1 MDDRGWQMGR
11 WFSLLT
17 VWLLASSLAAQES
30 ACAALQNDAWANIAA
45 YCAEQM
51 PTSLCYGHPTVS
63 VVLRQDHQSERG
75 RFSRPGDQ
83 IALTGMDWFSTSSEA
98 DSWGTARAL
107 FDAYPPDN
115 LNVQAA
121 AMVFFGDVA
130 VFLPEPQSIPAP
142 LLDVEVAA
150 QRGAKLRTSPTTSA
164 RAIRTASHKT
174 PLKAIGRSQDQRWVQ
189 VYADPTTV
197 AWVSGSLLAGDVS
210 GLPVLSSDATE
221 VPLWLPLQSFGFH
234 SGFGDAPCDGL
245 PPSGLLLQ
253 TSKDADPL
261 RFEING
267 ARLYLSGAAFL
278 QAQITTGML
287 VHILD
292 GGAVVEALDGEVE
305 VRSGSV
311 SRVSLDRDED
321 GALFPIESPSAPI
334 PYDYHSLLDLP
345 IDLLLH
351 PVRIGLDV
359 YSLVS
364 PRPRDGGSPIAG
376 MALDAPCTFTTGQS
390 GAYIRSQPDPKAAIV
405 GVLGYRESAQPLAR
419 AIGGDGLPW
428 WKLAEN
434 VWIQI
439 NATVTG
445 GDCNSVPFIE
455 TDE

>member
-1 MDDRGWQMGR
+1 MGR
-11 WFSLLT
+11 WFSLLI
-17 VWLLASSLAAQES
+17 VWLLGGSLAAQES
-30 ACAALQNDAWANIAA
+30 ACAAWQSDALANIAA
-45 YCAEQM
+45 YCEEQM
-51 PTSLCYGHPTVS
+51 SASLCYGHPTVS
-63 VVLRQDHQSERG
+63 VVLRQDHQNERG

-83 IALTGMDWFSTSSEA
+83 IALTGIDWFSTSSEA
-98 DSWGTARAL
+98 HTWGTARAL
-107 FDAYPPDN
+107 FDAYPADN

-130 VFLPEPQSIPAP
+130 VFLPEAQSIPAP
-142 LLDVEVAA
+142 LLDVKVAA
-150 QRGAKLRTSPTTSA
+150 QRGANLRTSPTTSA
-164 RAIRTASHKT
+164 RAIRTASHET

-197 AWVSGSLLAGDVS
+197 AWVSDSLLTGDMS
-210 GLPVLSSDATE
+210 GLPILPSDAVEE

-245 PPSGLLLQ
+245 PPSGILLQ
-253 TSKDADPL
+253 TPKDADPR

-267 ARLYLSGAAFL
+267 TRLHLSGAAFL

-292 GGAVVEALDGEVE
+292 GEAVAAALDGEVE

-311 SRVSLDRDED
+311 SRISLDRGED
-321 GALFPIESPSAPI
+321 GALFPSESPAAPV
-334 PYDYHSLLDLP
+334 PYDYNSLLDLP
-345 IDLLLH
+345 IELLLH
-351 PVRIGLDV
+351 PAEIGLDI

-376 MALDAPCTFTTGQS
+376 MALDAPCTFTTGQA
-390 GAYIRSQPDPKAAIV
+390 GAYIRSRPDPNAAII

-419 AIGGDGLPW
+419 AMGGDGLPW

-434 VWIQI
+434 VWIRI
-439 NATVTG
+439 DATVTG
-445 GDCNSVPFIE
+445 GDCSSVPFIE